1 MAKYNAKLQEK
12 DNQLMITRHEEQVAK
27 LSQKRL
33 TQKLEDA
40 LEQLK
45 MEKAYKR
52 EVELGA
58 KIACERLYFAIQE
71 NHRHEPSNAIDV
83 APNRST
89 PGETM
94 KPTSDDTPKD
104 PVTTKMLCSDT
115 SSYSYSS
122 DDDAPETS
130 EVNAG
135 GVAKEL
141 SCASSSK
148 HLTTK
153 QHAGHSDDSVAKDI
167 QKHEDKKCASVPPV
181 ETPKEK
187 DSATVTKG

>member
-1 MAKYNAKLQEK
+1 MRLDAQRDDLVAKYNAKLQEK
-12 DNQLMITRHEEQVAK
+12 DNQLMITRHEEQAAK

-33 TQKLEDA
+33 TQKLADA
-40 LEQLK
+40 VEQLRI
-45 MEKAYKR
+45 EKAYKR

-71 NHRHEPSNAIDV
+71 NHRHEQVNAIDV
-83 APNRST
+83 APKRTT
-89 PGETM
+89 PCGTM
-94 KPTSDDTPKD
+94 KTTSDNTSKDT
-104 PVTTKMLCSDT
+104 VTTNILRSDT

-130 EVNAG
+130 EVNTG

-148 HLTTK
+148 PSTTQ
-153 QHAGHSDDSVAKDI
+153 QHAGRSDDTMVKDI
-167 QKHEDKKCASVPPV
+167 PKHEDKKCAPVPPNTWRV
-181 ETPKEK
+181 
-187 DSATVTKG
+187 